1 MQLFRF
7 LLTSSRPMLV
17 ASVVVGA
24 TAGMA
29 SAYILAR
36 VNESIHAIGNLG
48 TAAALAFAALALLA
62 VGSELASRLIL
73 LRMSSA
79 AIRRMRLS
87 LCDQILRA
95 PLRVVERHGASG
107 LMGALT
113 DDIHRVT
120 DALLALPAQ
129 CVNLAITIGCFAYL
143 FWLSWPLAAA
153 FLVIFAIGIL
163 AHELITR
170 IARPHMAEGR
180 QNWDALIANYSAVV
194 NGNKELKLNAERRIA
209 LRKRDLQATADRMFK
224 TAWRANSTVAVGTAL
239 TQLVFF
245 ALIGISLYVAPL
257 LRQYEPSVLTGFVLM
272 ALFMSG
278 PIASLVGASP
288 KLHQADIALKKI
300 QSLGLKLERLDESDI
315 LEALPASA
323 SSTEFRS
330 LQLKGVAYR
339 YEADGSGESP
349 FALAP
354 MDITLHRGELVFVVG
369 GNGSG
374 KSSFVRLLTGL
385 YPPTQGEILLD
396 GVVMDPE
403 QRDAYRQNFSVVF
416 SDYHLFQSLYGPATD
431 AFKARAQSYLERLE
445 LDGKVTLQEDR
456 LSTVALSQGQR
467 KRLALLVAFLED
479 RNVYVFDEWA
489 ADQDPV
495 FKRVFYHH
503 ILPELRAGGKTIIVV
518 SHDDQYFASADRLI
532 RFADGRVVEDRR
544 LAVDVADVEEASA

>member
-17 ASVVVGA
+17 ASIIVGA
-24 TAGMA
+24 SAGMA
-29 SAYILAR
+29 SAYILAK
-36 VNESIHAIGNLG
+36 VNESIHAIGSLG
-48 TAAALAFAALALLA
+48 AAAALAFSGLALLA

-73 LRMSSA
+73 LRMSSS

-143 FWLSWPLAAA
+143 FWLSWPLAVA
-153 FLVIFAIGIL
+153 FLLIFATGIL

-170 IARPHMAEGR
+170 IARPHMTEGR

-209 LRKRDLQATADRMFK
+209 LRERDLRATADRMFK

-257 LRQYEPSVLTGFVLM
+257 LRQYEPNVLTGFVLM

-288 KLHQADIALKKI
+288 KLHLADIALKKI

-315 LEALPASA
+315 LEAPPPP
-323 SSTEFRS
+323 SSGAAFSS
-330 LQLKGVAYR
+330 LQLRGVAYR
-339 YEADGSGESP
+339 YETEVSGDAP

-354 MDITLHRGELVFVVG
+354 MDITLRKGELVFVVG

-374 KSSFVRLLTGL
+374 KSSFVRVLTGL
-385 YPPTQGEILLD
+385 YPPTEGQILLD
-396 GVVMDPE
+396 GVVIDPE
-403 QRDAYRQNFSVVF
+403 ERDLYRQNFSAVF
-416 SDYHLFQSLYGPATD
+416 SDYHLFHSLYGPATA
-431 AFKARAQSYLERLE
+431 AFKAHAQAYLERLE
-445 LDGKVTLQEDR
+445 LAGKVTLHDDR

-503 ILPELRAGGKTIIVV
+503 ILPELRAGGKTIVVV
-518 SHDDQYFASADRLI
+518 SHDDQYFDSADRLI
-532 RFADGRVVEDRR
+532 RFAEGRVVEDRR
-544 LAVDVADVEEASA
+544 IAAAATEVEEVNA